1 MRLSIYLFGLL
12 LAMGP
17 AWTGQAWA
25 LDTATSPTSCT
36 PARQQALSAIVDRK
50 LEFYR
55 DRFPEIEFVL
65 LSGREQR
72 EQGIVEL
79 LWLLGDGA
87 ANLDYEHP
95 PELRADLLQ
104 VSLARIAVLMRYGAS
119 SSALFRVGTNGQAQR
134 AQLCVLTLDA
144 CTIARDNRQAA
155 FYMLDFPEQEFARMP
170 ESQYLD
176 ADLHLEYVI
185 DHEIHHCLQAHRGE
199 PIPMSTREFWPGYI
213 QRRNEMSADA
223 YGLAM
228 HILKYGTDS
237 QYVRTLIAVRGL
249 SLMAGDP
256 DHYTPLSMGATLE
269 NLCQQVDSGSALER
283 ALAVATTVRDTFD
296 RGYEDYLKYRYAA
309 YLAMRRL
316 GVEDDVGPSV
326 LARLPGYQPDPA
338 RVDKLLHDTSVH
350 YQLLFGG
357 PLTVGQ

>member
-1 MRLSIYLFGLL
+1 MRLSIYVFGLL
-12 LAMGP
+12 LVLGP
-17 AWTGQAWA
+17 AGAGQAETA
-25 LDTATSPTSCT
+25 DTATSPTSCT
-36 PARQQALSAIVDRK
+36 PARQQALRAIVERK
-50 LEFYR
+50 LGSYR
-55 DRFPEIEFVL
+55 DQFPDIEFVL
-65 LSGREQR
+65 LSGRDQR
-72 EQGIVEL
+72 EQAIVEL

-119 SSALFRVGTNGQAQR
+119 SSALFQVGTNGQSPR
-134 AQLCVLTLDA
+134 PRLCVLTLDA
-144 CTIARDNRQAA
+144 CTVAKDDRQATS
-155 FYMLDFPEQEFARMP
+155 YMLDLPEQEFARMP
-170 ESQYLD
+170 ENQHLD

-185 DHEIHHCLQAHRGE
+185 DHEIHHCLMAHRGE
-199 PIPMSTREFWPGYI
+199 PIPMSTRKFWPGYM
-213 QRRNEMSADA
+213 QRRNEMAADA

-228 HILKYGTDS
+228 HILKFGPDS

-256 DHYTPLSMGATLE
+256 DHYTPVSMGATLE

-283 ALAVATTVRDTFD
+283 ALAVATTVRDTLD

-338 RVDKLLHDTSVH
+338 RVDKLLHDTSMH

-357 PLTVGQ
+357 PLTVGR